1 MTSVAQLRLASASP
15 RRRELLASIGVQV
28 EVAPVNIDET
38 PHTGESAEA
47 YVARLAIAKALAG
60 VAQSGSASAS
70 AGLPT
75 LGSDTA
81 VVCEGRILG
90 KPEDE
95 AHAFAMLKS
104 LSARRHEVLTSVAVA
119 GPQGTL
125 ETTVVTAVHMRE
137 ISDAEISAY
146 WRTGEP
152 VDKAGGYAIQGLAS
166 VFVTR
171 IEGSYSAVV
180 GLPLFETAQ
189 LLARQGVTIWHD

>member
-1 MTSVAQLRLASASP
+1 MTPVAQLRLASASP

-28 EVAPVNIDET
+28 EVAPVHIDET
-38 PHTGESAEA
+38 PHVGESGET
-47 YVARLAIAKALAG
+47 YVARLAIAKAQAG
-60 VAQSGSASAS
+60 AAQSDSAA

-81 VVCEGRILG
+81 VVCDGRILG

-104 LSARRHEVLTSVAVA
+104 LSARRHEVLTSVAVV

-125 ETTVVTAVHMRE
+125 ETTVATAVQMRE
-137 ISDAEISAY
+137 ISNAEISAY

-152 VDKAGGYAIQGLAS
+152 VDKAGGYAIQGLGA
-166 VFVTR
+166 VFVAR

-189 LLARQGVTIWHD
+189 LLMRQGVAIWHD